1 MKDKQTESMNLLS
14 GQQSVRMEKR
24 IYYSVIINKK

>member
-14 GQQSVRMEKR
+14 GQQPVGMEKR

>member
-1 MKDKQTESMNLLS
+1 MKDKQTEMNLLS